1 MAVVTVSLSS
11 MALAHPI
18 PTNAGYSVLLL
29 LHVGSAVL
37 GFGAIV
43 VTGIQARWAL
53 QGPQG
58 ARAAGVRRYF
68 RPGVNWAAR
77 ALYLVPVF
85 GFALLAD
92 SGGDF
97 RAGDGFV
104 TAGLLLW
111 LVAAL
116 AAEAVVWPG
125 ERRIQAAISAGWG
138 EPGAADYERDCRR
151 VFASSVGL
159 GVVFVVAFVLMI
171 ARP

>member
-1 MAVVTVSLSS
+1 MAAVKVPHPP
-11 MALAHPI
+11 MALVHSI

-43 VTGIQARWAL
+43 VTGIQARWAR
-53 QGPQG
+53 QGPNG
-58 ARAAGVRRYF
+58 PRAAGVRRYF

-77 ALYLVPVF
+77 TLYLVPVF

-125 ERRIQAAISAGWG
+125 ERRIQAVISADWRG
-138 EPGAADYERDCRR
+138 PGAADCERDCRR
-151 VFASSVGL
+151 VFSASVVL
-159 GVVFVVAFVLMI
+159 GAVFLAAFVLMI